1 MAKNKKYTETEAVA
15 PQSDETFVSAA
26 APTAA
31 AASKKNRKLGG
42 WAITGIAA
50 AGLLVLTGT
59 AGAGAAVGI
68 AASHSI
74 VGHEG
79 GREFAEAGKLG
90 GEHRERGGDF
100 GEMRQHDKGEFRGQM
115 PQSPQG
121 QRNQMRDGET
131 LDDQMTTD
139 GQTQQS
145 QRQQGEQQQMQR
157 PYMNG
162 QTGAS

>member
-1 MAKNKKYTETEAVA
+1 MSKNKKHTEAAA
-15 PQSDETFVSAA
+15 PQADETFGSAA
-26 APTAA
+26 APTEATAA
-31 AASKKNRKLGG
+31 KKNRKLGG

-68 AASHSI
+68 AAAHSI
-74 VGHEG
+74 VDHEG

-100 GEMRQHDKGEFRGQM
+100 GEMSQHDKGEFRGQM

-139 GQTQQS
+139 GQTQQG